1 VRTPTIGKNNFK
13 KQHMNTAKLFQTQ
26 SLIIILLLFSA
37 CSKQNPCNG
46 SNYTPKTFN
55 YLIDDNTKAQIP
67 YTGNETLTFISN
79 QGDTAILNGQGKNN
93 YMKKTTKN
101 SVTSIDCP
109 EYDNYNFEYVDVEY
123 KGTNSNLSN
132 LFYRVFANEYRQL
145 EASAYLNNSHYD
157 YNAYLSYYNNNSLY
171 TYPVV
176 CGNKT
181 LFGRKILGE
190 KDTDPFFIYNK
201 SYGIIQIQ
209 IDSNLIY
216 TLTL

>member
-1 VRTPTIGKNNFK
+1 MKTT
-13 KQHMNTAKLFQTQ
+13 KQFQTQ

-55 YLIDDNTKAQIP
+55 YLIDNSTKAQIP
-67 YTGNETLTFISN
+67 YTGNEILTFISN
-79 QGDTAILNGQGKNN
+79 QGDTAILVGQGKNN

-109 EYDNYNFEYVDVEY
+109 EYDNYNFEQVDLEY
-123 KGTNSNLSN
+123 KGNNLNLWSIYFKSYVENYNSEYTNVTLNNIYTKYKAYSDYYNDTN
-132 LFYRVFANEYRQL
+132 R
-145 EASAYLNNSHYD
+145 YLNKV
-157 YNAYLSYYNNNSLY
+157 LI
-171 TYPVV
+171 
-176 CGNKT
+176 GNKKVAG
-181 LFGRKILGE
+181 LAIEG
-190 KDTDPFFIYNK
+190 DSSTDPFFIFNK